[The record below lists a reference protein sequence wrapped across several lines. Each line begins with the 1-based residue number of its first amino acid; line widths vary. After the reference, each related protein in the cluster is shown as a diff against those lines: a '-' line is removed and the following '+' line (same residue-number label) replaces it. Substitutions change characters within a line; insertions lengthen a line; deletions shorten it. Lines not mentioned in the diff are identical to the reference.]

1 MWLELCI
8 GGLAAL
14 VLLQFVAIW
23 RLQIAIRKVAAPYPP
38 DAFTDVPTS
47 MLVSALD
54 RVERRLR
61 SLDEASDALPLAL
74 SHAPA
79 PPTVTPRMLPV
90 MPVAPVA
97 TNYDLARELLRD
109 GAQAEQLVER
119 CGLSR
124 GEAELLRSL
133 HVASERM
140 AADERARVAG

>member
-1 MWLELCI
+1 MWLELSI
-8 GGLAAL
+8 GGLVAL

-23 RLQIAIRKVAAPYPP
+23 RLQVTIRKVTAPYPP

-61 SLDEASDALPLAL
+61 SLDEAGEDLPLAP
-74 SHAPA
+74 APLPV

-90 MPVAPVA
+90 MPVAPIA

-140 AADERARVAG
+140 AADERARLAG